1 MKERATADRL
11 EEPESGLDEL
21 EPSETLV
28 EGAADVFETVAVESA
43 EAETASEPAPA
54 LPAPAVESESG
65 SAPKPRPSSGR
76 SPALQ
81 SLLDLVH
88 DLIIAVVVCVFLI
101 TYVVQAFKVQ
111 GSSMSPE
118 LADGE
123 RILVN
128 KFLYRLESIERGDV
142 VVFWYPEDP
151 ELSFI
156 KRVVALPGES
166 VEVRDGRVFVD
177 GVLLDEPYVDPENA
191 DRRSVAPQQVRP
203 AHYFVLGDN
212 RRGSNDSRS
221 WGLVPERY
229 VYGKA
234 FFRLWPP
241 TELGF
246 VE

>member
-11 EEPESGLDEL
+11 DEAEPGLDEL
-21 EPSETLV
+21 TAAETLV
-28 EGAADVFETVAVESA
+28 EDPTDAIETVATVERPDA
-43 EAETASEPAPA
+43 AIAADPVMPASPTVEPRAG
-54 LPAPAVESESG
+54 E
-65 SAPKPRPSSGR
+65 PRPTAAGGR

-88 DLIIAVVVCVFLI
+88 DLAIAVVVCVFLI

-128 KFLYRLESIERGDV
+128 KFLYRVDSIERGDV

-166 VEVRDGRVFVD
+166 VEVRDGQVFVD
-177 GVLLDEPYVDPENA
+177 GELLDEPYIDPENA
-191 DRRSVAPQQVRP
+191 DRRSVPPQQVRP

-221 WGLVPERY
+221 WGLVPKRY

-241 TELGF
+241 TGLGF